1 MNYAGI
7 RYDDIANGEGIRTTL
22 YVSGCTHKCPD
33 CFSKQTW
40 NFNYGEKFTEEI
52 RDKIIDSVEE
62 KYYQGITIM
71 GGDPLE
77 DENCDAVLDLI
88 LKFRERYSDT
98 KDIWLYTGWRL
109 EDLLKQK
116 VDEVH
121 DSLHAQILM
130 NIDVLVD
137 GPFVK
142 ELSDKRL
149 LFRGSSNQK
158 IYHINTDREK
168 HQIIL
173 VESLLNNKPEK
184 PRPIKVEFR

>member
-1 MNYAGI
+1 MKYAGI
-7 RYDDIANGEGIRTTL
+7 RYDDIANGYGIRTTL

-40 NFNYGEKFTEEI
+40 DFNYGEEFTKEI
-52 RDKIIDSVEE
+52 RDKIIDSVKG
-62 KYYQGITIM
+62 KYYAGITIM

-88 LKFRERYSDT
+88 LKFKERYGDT
-98 KDIWLYTGWRL
+98 KDIWLYTGWVL

-116 VDEVH
+116 VDEAE
-121 DSLHAQILM
+121 DSKHAQILM
-130 NIDVLVD
+130 NIDILVD

-149 LFRGSSNQK
+149 LFRGSSNQNIYK
-158 IYHINTDREK
+158 INFDK
-168 HQIIL
+168 DAQDIIIYQM
-173 VESLLNNKPEK
+173 PEFK
-184 PRPIKVEFR
+184 LKEPDPIKVEFR

>member
-1 MNYAGI
+1 MKYVGI
-7 RYDDIANGEGIRTTL
+7 RYDDIANGYGIRTTL

-40 NFNYGEKFTEEI
+40 DFNYGEEFTEEI
-52 RDKIIDSVEE
+52 RDKIIDSVKG
-62 KYYQGITIM
+62 KYHAGITIM

-88 LKFRERYSDT
+88 LKFKERYGDT
-98 KDIWLYTGWRL
+98 KDIWLYTGWVL

-116 VDEVH
+116 VDEAE
-121 DSLHAQILM
+121 DSKHAQILM
-130 NIDVLVD
+130 NIDILVD

-149 LFRGSSNQK
+149 LFRGSSNQNIYK
-158 IYHINTDREK
+158 INFNKDA
-168 HQIIL
+168 QDIIIYQM
-173 VESLLNNKPEK
+173 PEFK
-184 PRPIKVEFR
+184 LKEPDPIKVEFR

>member
-1 MNYAGI
+1 MKYAGI
-7 RYDDIANGEGIRTTL
+7 RYDDIANGYGIRTTL

-40 NFNYGEKFTEEI
+40 DFNYGEEFTEEI
-52 RDKIIDSVEE
+52 RDKIIDSVKG
-62 KYYQGITIM
+62 KYYKGITIM

-98 KDIWLYTGWRL
+98 KDIWLYTGWVL

-116 VDEVH
+116 VDEAE
-121 DSLHAQILM
+121 DSKHAQILM
-130 NIDVLVD
+130 NIDILVD

-149 LFRGSSNQK
+149 LFRGSSNQNIYK
-158 IYHINTDREK
+158 INFNKDA
-168 HQIIL
+168 QDIIIYQM
-173 VESLLNNKPEK
+173 PEFK
-184 PRPIKVEFR
+184 LKEPDPIKVEFR